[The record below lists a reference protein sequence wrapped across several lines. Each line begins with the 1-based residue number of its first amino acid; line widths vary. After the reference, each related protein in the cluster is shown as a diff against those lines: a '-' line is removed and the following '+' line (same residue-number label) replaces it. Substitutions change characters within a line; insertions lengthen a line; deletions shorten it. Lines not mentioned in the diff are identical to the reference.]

1 MVVSFTR
8 NPTRR
13 GPILDLVIPEFAG
26 ACQSFA
32 QEEWR
37 SASSHPFV
45 GALIDGTLDSDRFR
59 FYQMQDARYLEAF
72 ADACSLVSVRCPH
85 PDDKL
90 WFVDAARLALV
101 VEQEL
106 HTGYG
111 KQLGYTPEDV
121 RRLELTPNARAYSN
135 HMVASAQSGSLLVA
149 LAALAPCPWLYTE
162 VGMGLPA
169 YPDDHPYAAWL
180 GTYADPGFITY
191 TNELLARMETQ
202 AAFASPEDR
211 EEAMKAFRT
220 SVRYEWMFWEQAW
233 TRQEWPV

>member
-1 MVVSFTR
+1 
-8 NPTRR
+8 
-13 GPILDLVIPEFAG
+13 
-26 ACQSFA
+26 
-32 QEEWR
+32 
-37 SASSHPFV
+37 
-45 GALIDGTLDSDRFR
+45 LIEGTLDADRFR

-72 ADACSLVSVRCPH
+72 ADACSLISVRCPE
-85 PDDKL
+85 PADKL

-106 HTGYG
+106 HSGYG

-121 RRLELTPNARAYSN
+121 RNLDLTPNARAYSS
-135 HMVASAQSGSLLVA
+135 HMVASAQAGSLLVA

-169 YPDDHPYAAWL
+169 YPESHPYAAWL
-180 GTYADPGFITY
+180 ATYADTGFIEY
-191 TNELLARMETQ
+191 TNALLGRLEGQ
-202 AAFASPEDR
+202 AAHASAEDR
-211 EEAMKAFRT
+211 DAAKKAFRA